1 MRRTLPLLAGA
12 AALVV
17 TGTAAAAKDVNIY
30 SYRQAVLMKPLLDR
44 FEQKTG
50 IEAHVV
56 YLKKGMIARL
66 EAEGAASPAD
76 VILTVDAARLIR
88 LDRMGA
94 FQPLDSA
101 AVNAAVPANLRHTKG
116 HWFGL
121 TVRGRPIFYNP
132 AKVKASE
139 LSTYEALADG
149 KWKGRICIRSSSNVY
164 NQSLIA
170 SIIAA
175 NGVKE
180 AAGLGQ
186 PLRPQFRPQAGRRR
200 PRPDPRRR
208 GRRMRYRHRQ
218 HLLLC
223 RPRQIEEGTG
233 PQSRRRRPPVL
244 AEPER
249 RRRRGP
255 GRACQ
260 HLRRRHREAFQ
271 EPGQRRQADRVP
283 GEPRGPG
290 DLRPHRQRIPG
301 AQGCPTRPDR
311 RRFRRVQGGFA
322 GALRTG
328 AIPERG
334 RAPRGPRR
342 LAVTARRQGTIAG
355 KPARLQ
361 MSWTRLAT
369 LTVDALQSGADG
381 RTCASYFCPGTGMP
395 NWRSVP
401 SRVGLPRRTRSS
413 FNR

>member
-1 MRRTLPLLAGA
+1 MRQTLPLLAGA
-12 AALVV
+12 VALVV

-101 AVNAAVPANLRHTKG
+101 AVNAAVPANLRHPNG

-132 AKVKASE
+132 SKVKASE

-175 NGVKE
+175 NGAQPAQAWANAFVGNFARRPAGGDRDQIRAVAAGECDIAIANTYYYAGLAKSKKARDRKAAAAVRLFWPNQKGAGSAGRGAHVNISGAGVAKHSKNRANAVKLIEFLASREAQEIYARIVNEYPIRKDVQPGRIVADFGEFKADSLPLAKLADYQKE
-180 AAGLGQ
+180 AIRL
-186 PLRPQFRPQAGRRR
+186 
-200 PRPDPRRR
+200 
-208 GRRMRYRHRQ
+208 
-218 HLLLC
+218 
-223 RPRQIEEGTG
+223 
-233 PQSRRRRPPVL
+233 
-244 AEPER
+244 
-249 RRRRGP
+249 
-255 GRACQ
+255 
-260 HLRRRHREAFQ
+260 
-271 EPGQRRQADRVP
+271 ADR
-283 GEPRGPG
+283 
-290 DLRPHRQRIPG
+290 
-301 AQGCPTRPDR
+301 
-311 RRFRRVQGGFA
+311 A
-322 GALRTG
+322 G
-328 AIPERG
+328 
-334 RAPRGPRR
+334 
-342 LAVTARRQGTIAG
+342 
-355 KPARLQ
+355 
-361 MSWTRLAT
+361 
-369 LTVDALQSGADG
+369 
-381 RTCASYFCPGTGMP
+381 
-395 NWRSVP
+395 WR
-401 SRVGLPRRTRSS
+401 
-413 FNR
+413 

>member
-1 MRRTLPLLAGA
+1 M
-12 AALVV
+12 

-175 NGVKE
+175 NGAKQAQAWANAFVRNFARKPAGGDRDQIRAVAAGECDIAIANTYYYAGLAKSKKARDRKAAAAVRLFWPNQKGAGAAGRGAHVNISGAGIAKHARNRANAVKLIDFLASREAQEIYARIVNEYPVRKDVQPGKIVADFGEFKADSLPLAELAQYQKE
-180 AAGLGQ
+180 AVRL
-186 PLRPQFRPQAGRRR
+186 
-200 PRPDPRRR
+200 
-208 GRRMRYRHRQ
+208 
-218 HLLLC
+218 
-223 RPRQIEEGTG
+223 
-233 PQSRRRRPPVL
+233 
-244 AEPER
+244 
-249 RRRRGP
+249 
-255 GRACQ
+255 
-260 HLRRRHREAFQ
+260 
-271 EPGQRRQADRVP
+271 ADR
-283 GEPRGPG
+283 
-290 DLRPHRQRIPG
+290 
-301 AQGCPTRPDR
+301 
-311 RRFRRVQGGFA
+311 A
-322 GALRTG
+322 G
-328 AIPERG
+328 
-334 RAPRGPRR
+334 
-342 LAVTARRQGTIAG
+342 
-355 KPARLQ
+355 
-361 MSWTRLAT
+361 
-369 LTVDALQSGADG
+369 
-381 RTCASYFCPGTGMP
+381 
-395 NWRSVP
+395 WR
-401 SRVGLPRRTRSS
+401 
-413 FNR
+413 